1 MNLRHSIKKI
11 LKENLD
17 DLSWADEIPAM
28 YESWDMV
35 KHVLKER
42 DRGNY
47 AALNELVRRT
57 QVKVKIKDEYAN
69 AFVAALDGCGEF
81 YLFDDNVYNAENFIF
96 NIDGVDNFFISEFY
110 CGNHED
116 FDYEK
121 NRYDSILLKDTGN
134 HTWAFWVIEPWL
146 DLIFIP
152 KQNV

>member
-17 DLSWADEIPAM
+17 DLGWADEIPAM
-28 YESWDMV
+28 GESWDMV
-35 KHVLKER
+35 RHVLDDR
-42 DRGNY
+42 D
-47 AALNELVRRT
+47 AFNELARRT
-57 QVKVKIKDEYAN
+57 QVKVKIKEEYAN
-69 AFVAALDGCGEF
+69 AFAAALDGCGEF
-81 YLFDDNVYNAENFIF
+81 YLFDDNIYNAENFIF

-121 NRYDSILLKDTGN
+121 NRYDSILLKDAGN
-134 HTWAFWVIEPWL
+134 HTWSFWVIEPWL